1 MGTLGPMDRPLSFR
15 ALDDASLGRVREAVH
30 AHADRAFAFLERL
43 VAAPS
48 TVGEESNAQTLVAEE
63 LARLGLAVTY
73 VDVPESVGNDPVA
86 GVPQGSYEGRA
97 NVLGTTDSKSL
108 ELLINGHV
116 DVVPANP
123 LGWHSSPWVPRR
135 EDGWLFGRGSGDMKG
150 GLAMATLALE
160 ALHTALPS
168 ALDRPIGMLSVIEE
182 ECTGNGTL
190 SALQQGVTADVVILT
205 EPTDLELLIGGT
217 GIVWVDVTVQG
228 AGGHAEVADRVEHPL
243 DVGLRLVTALEDV
256 GRLVARDHHDAAFD
270 VIAEPYNVNVGLV
283 RAGDWRSSVASVVT
297 LGVRFGHP
305 RAWTSE
311 EAVEVIAAAV
321 AKVIPDDVG
330 VSLSTTGFRAEGY
343 LLDATSPLVNSI
355 QAAHAATHGSTP
367 ATRVGGSTTDAR
379 FYLNQAGVPALCY
392 GPVARNIHGV
402 NESVNLASIVEGAT
416 TLAHFIAGLGPTKDA
431 S

>member
-1 MGTLGPMDRPLSFR
+1 MDRPLSFR

-30 AHADRAFAFLERL
+30 AQADGAFAFLERL

-48 TVGEESNAQTLVAEE
+48 TVGEESHAQTLVAEE
-63 LARLGLAVTY
+63 LTRLGLGVTY
-73 VDVPESVGNDPVA
+73 VGVPESVGTDPVA
-86 GVPQGSYEGRA
+86 GVPQRSYEGRA
-97 NVLGTTDSKSL
+97 NVLGTTGSKSL

-123 LGWHSSPWVPRR
+123 LGWHSSPWAPRR

-150 GLAMATLALE
+150 GLAMATLALD
-160 ALHTALPS
+160 ALRSALPS
-168 ALDRPIGMLSVIEE
+168 ALDRPIGVLSVIEE

-190 SALQQGVTADVVILT
+190 SALRQGVTANAVILT

-217 GIVWVDVTVQG
+217 GIVWVDVTIQG

-243 DVGLRLVTALEDV
+243 NVGLRLVRALEDV
-256 GRLVARDHHDAAFD
+256 GRRVAREHHDAAFD

-283 RAGDWRSSVASVVT
+283 RAGDWRSSVASFVT

-311 EAVEVIAAAV
+311 EAVDVIAAAI
-321 AKVIPDDVG
+321 AKTIPADVK
-330 VSLSTTGFRAEGY
+330 VSLSTTGFRAQGY
-343 LLDATSPLVNSI
+343 LLDATSPLVNAI

-416 TLAHFIAGLGPTKDA
+416 TLAHFVAGLGPTKDA